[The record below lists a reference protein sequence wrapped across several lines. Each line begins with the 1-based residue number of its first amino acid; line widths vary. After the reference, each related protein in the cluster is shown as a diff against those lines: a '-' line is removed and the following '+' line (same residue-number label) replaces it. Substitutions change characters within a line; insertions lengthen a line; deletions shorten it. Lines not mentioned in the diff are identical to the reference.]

1 MDRCVACGVPAQRN
15 RLCEGCEE
23 DFMSRGPACRFCGT
37 PVSHVGQICGQCLQQ
52 SHPWERLHFIQ
63 DFQGPW
69 AALIRRLKYQGAL
82 TLTDPFAALLA
93 RRWRADVQSRKV
105 SMTGYQV
112 VAMPMHRTRLHSRG
126 FNQAGLLAD
135 SLARHLAMARRQ
147 PLYRTRQTPALERLS
162 RAERRRALDRA
173 FASEAAG
180 GHWLL
185 VDDVFTT
192 GASARQAA
200 KALHAAGAD
209 SVGLLM
215 LARTPLSGD
224 SHHNWLGQAW
234 HGTPHAE
241 GAPESPPHSASRSSD
256 PLR

>member
-1 MDRCVACGVPAQRN
+1 MDRCPACSTPAPRH
-15 RLCEGCEE
+15 RFCAGCEE
-23 DFMSRGPACRFCGT
+23 DFTNQGPGCRFCGT
-37 PVSHVGQICGQCLQQ
+37 PVGHAGQICGQCLQQ
-52 SHPWERLHFIQ
+52 GHPWDRLHFIH

-93 RRWRADVQSRKV
+93 RQWRVDVQYQAV
-105 SMTGYQV
+105 PMTVYQV
-112 VAMPMHRTRLHSRG
+112 VAMPMHRTRLLSRG

-135 SLARHLAMARRQ
+135 SLARHLAIARRQ
-147 PLYRTRQTPALERLS
+147 PLYRTRETPPLEGLS
-162 RAERRRALDRA
+162 RTERRRALDRA

-200 KALHAAGAD
+200 RALRAAGAD
-209 SVGLLM
+209 SVSLVM

-224 SHHNWLGQAW
+224 SHHSWLGQTW
-234 HGTPHAE
+234 HGTRCAE
-241 GAPESPPHSASRSSD
+241 DAPESPPHFASRSSD
-256 PLR
+256 PRR